1 MTGNVTRI
9 YISPSGSV
17 GIGTTSPQSA
27 LQVTGNYLQIPNYS
41 GSAPLASDCDQP
53 AEAGRMAIYTPNTGA
68 PTTSYLYICP
78 QGGGWVAK

>member
-1 MTGNVTRI
+1 MV
-9 YISPSGSV
+9 ISSTGSV
-17 GIGTTSPQSA
+17 GIGINNPQSTF
-27 LQVTGNYLQIPNYS
+27 QVVGNYVQIPNYS

-68 PTTSYLYICP
+68 PATSYLYICP